1 MLLNKNIFLYDFI
14 SIATII
20 TLSIAPILTEPTI
33 LNSQML
39 IPMFFILIA
48 LIIIFCLTTYSR
60 IAITR
65 EENAMNKIQIEKA
78 IFKHKNK
85 DFFNI

>member
-1 MLLNKNIFLYDFI
+1 MHYFLEIYYKLLQINFTHIIIRLLVLSFLISLPVYILILKKIKSLSTAKPYIFLYDFI

-39 IPMFFILIA
+39 IPMFL
-48 LIIIFCLTTYSR
+48 Y
-60 IAITR
+60 
-65 EENAMNKIQIEKA
+65 
-78 IFKHKNK
+78 
-85 DFFNI
+85 